1 MQLLAAIVLFYNHRS
16 GGVPLEIYAYQNNEG
31 RYVKVS
37 IHFFKNQLLH
47 WMLAFDQKPNEIV
60 DFWLHRSIRMGCQ
73 RVGICKV
80 AD

>member
-1 MQLLAAIVLFYNHRS
+1 MHATPCYNSVILQSQKR
-16 GGVPLEIYAYQNNEG
+16 GVPLEIYAYQNNEG

-60 DFWLHRSIRMGCQ
+60 AFWLDRFFRMGCQ
-73 RVGICKV
+73 RVGI
-80 AD
+80 